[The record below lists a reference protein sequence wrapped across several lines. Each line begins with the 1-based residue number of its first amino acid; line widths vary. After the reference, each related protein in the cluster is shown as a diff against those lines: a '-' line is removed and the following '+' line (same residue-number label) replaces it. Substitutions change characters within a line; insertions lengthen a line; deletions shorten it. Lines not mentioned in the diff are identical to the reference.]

1 MKHRIDRI
9 VIHCS
14 ATKSTQ
20 DYSFEQLERDHRL
33 RGFRECGYN
42 FYVRKDGSV
51 HEGRNVGDE
60 LAHATGYNRN
70 SIAICY
76 EGGLNEMGMACDTR
90 TDEQKDTL
98 LTMVRFFHALYSGAE
113 VLGHNDLPMVNKDC
127 PCFDVKKEYELWV
140 Q

>member
-1 MKHRIDRI
+1 MRHRIDRI

-14 ATKSTQ
+14 ATKASQ

-51 HEGRNVGDE
+51 FEGRNIGDE

-76 EGGLNEMGMACDTR
+76 EGGLNEVGMPHDTR
-90 TDEQKDTL
+90 TQEQREVL
-98 LTMVRFFHALYSGAE
+98 LKMVIFFHAVYPDAL
-113 VLGHNDLPMVNKDC
+113 VLGHRDLPMVNKDC
-127 PCFDVKKEYELWV
+127 PCFDVKNEYRLWV
-140 Q
+140 H

>member
-1 MKHRIDRI
+1 MRHKIDRI

-14 ATKSTQ
+14 ATKATQ
-20 DYSFEQLERDHRL
+20 NYSFDQLEKDHRL

-51 HEGRNVGDE
+51 FEGRNIGDE

-76 EGGLNEMGMACDTR
+76 EGGLNELGMAHDTR
-90 TDEQKDTL
+90 TKEQKEVL
-98 LTMVRFFHALYSGAE
+98 LTMVSFFHAVYPDAE
-113 VLGHNDLPMVNKDC
+113 ILGHRDLPMVNKDC
-127 PCFDVKKEYELWV
+127 PCFDVKSEYKL
-140 Q
+140 